1 MSHGQRRSA
10 AEWRQLLRELERS
23 GETPVAFARAR
34 GIRPDTLKWWRW
46 RLRRATKAASSRSRS
61 NPVKLIAVRP
71 APDLA
76 PRDRSAAT
84 PVWELVAPSG
94 HELRVY
100 DPRGLT
106 VLRAALVALAGHR
119 RR

>member
-1 MSHGQRRSA
+1 MSQGQRRTA
-10 AEWRQLLRELERS
+10 AEWQQVLRELERS
-23 GETPVAFARAR
+23 GETAVAFARAR

-46 RLRRATKAASSRSRS
+46 RLRSKGKRAASPGRS
-61 NPVKLIAVRP
+61 VKLIAVDPMPESARES
-71 APDLA
+71 A
-76 PRDRSAAT
+76 DRGET

-100 DPRGLT
+100 DERGLS
-106 VLRAALVALAGHR
+106 VLHAALMAIAGNR